1 MAMGDALD
9 GDFRKAMR
17 TLASAVSIISTAD
30 GDGRFGMTATA
41 VCSLSAQPPALL
53 VCINQSASL
62 HRPLLAA
69 GRFCVNTLHADQDE
83 LARIFSR
90 QAIKDQVI
98 KDQVIK
104 DQVIK
109 DQVIKDQVIEDR
121 FARGDWKADDYGVP
135 FLAGAQASVFCAIE
149 DSYSHRTHSI
159 VIGAVYRASVRDRV
173 HPLLYQDGR
182 YTVGLADGVDWVIP
196 AGH

>member
-1 MAMGDALD
+1 MADNQMPMGDALE

-17 TLASAVSIISTAD
+17 ALTSAVSIISTAD
-30 GDGRFGMTATA
+30 GDRRFGMTATA

-62 HRPLLAA
+62 HQPLLGA
-69 GRFCVNTLHADQDE
+69 GRFCVNILHAGQDE
-83 LARIFSR
+83 LARTFSR
-90 QAIKDQVI
+90 QAI
-98 KDQVIK
+98 
-104 DQVIK
+104 
-109 DQVIKDQVIEDR
+109 EDR
-121 FARGDWKADDYGVP
+121 FVRGDWEADESGVP
-135 FLAGAQASVFCAIE
+135 FLADAQASVFCAVE
-149 DSYSHRTHSI
+149 DSHRHRTHSI
-159 VIGAVYRASVRDRV
+159 VIGAVYRVAVRDRV